1 LSNKYPRCD
10 SCNRR
15 IRPNQHEF
23 VLRDLETGQ
32 VVGRYHTRPG
42 CQVAAASY
50 FVPGVALRA
59 TVYHPERCGDDREAC
74 DGGVSEWAA

>member
-1 LSNKYPRCD
+1 MSNKYPRCD

-32 VVGRYHTRPG
+32 VVGRYHTRLG
-42 CQVAAASY
+42 CQVAAAKY
-50 FVPGVALRA
+50 IVPGVALHG
-59 TVYHPERCGDDREAC
+59 TVYHPERCGDDLERC
-74 DGGVSEWAA
+74 DGGLPEWAA